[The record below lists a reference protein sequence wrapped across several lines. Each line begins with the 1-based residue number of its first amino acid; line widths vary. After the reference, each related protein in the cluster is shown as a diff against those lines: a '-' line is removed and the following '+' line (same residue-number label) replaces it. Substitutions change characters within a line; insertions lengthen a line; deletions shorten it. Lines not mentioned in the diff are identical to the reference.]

1 MRRRVYVWEI
11 PVRLVH
17 WVNVLSIVLLSLT
30 GYFIGNPYLFIAPR
44 ESYAGFF
51 MGTVR
56 FVHFAAAFVFIASVL
71 LRTYWAFA
79 GNAYAD
85 WRGLFPFL
93 SKDGRKN
100 MLHAMQYY
108 FFLRRDPPE
117 VAGHNALAGLSYM
130 FIVIFYGLIIF
141 SGIALFGQLHP
152 VGIWY
157 TLTNWVFGI
166 LTMQQVRMA
175 HHMIM
180 WALLLFALYHVY
192 VAWLID
198 MEEGNGLMS
207 SIFSGFKFLRGN
219 QEPDWIET
227 SPPLAD
233 SQAFQRRKGSTGKIP
248 VREDLG

>member
-1 MRRRVYVWEI
+1 
-11 PVRLVH
+11 
-17 WVNVLSIVLLSLT
+17 VLLSFT
-30 GYFIGNPYLFIAPR
+30 GYFIGNPYLFIASR
-44 ESYAGFF
+44 EPYAGFF

-56 FVHFAAAFVFIASVL
+56 FVHFAVAFLFISSVL

-93 SKDGRKN
+93 SQDGRKN
-100 MLHAMQYY
+100 MLHAAQYY
-108 FFLRRDPPE
+108 FFIRRDPPE
-117 VAGHNALAGLSYM
+117 VAGHNALASLSYM
-130 FIVIFYGLIIF
+130 FIVILYGLITF
-141 SGIALFGQLHP
+141 TGIALFGQLHP

-157 TLTNWVFGI
+157 TLTNWVFGFV
-166 LTMQQVRMA
+166 TMQQARMA

-207 SIFSGFKFLRGN
+207 SMFSGFKFLPRN
-219 QEPDWIET
+219 QDLDWIEK
-227 SPPLAD
+227 SPPLTD
-233 SQAFQRRKGSTGKIP
+233 GERFQRRKGSTAKKP
-248 VREDLG
+248 VQGD